1 MARGKMKGALP
12 VPYIVAIIIAI
23 IVIAL
28 LIYWFFVL
36 RNQGID
42 VATLAVCQAKL
53 ITYCSQWSSCGYE
66 DTCLPKDRDGNPVSD
81 FYVYASECISIRGKP
96 SGLPGAISPTECRA
110 ALGQG
115 GR

>member
-1 MARGKMKGALP
+1 MSRAKGALP

-42 VATLAVCQAKL
+42 VATLAVCQGRA
-53 ITYCSQWSSCGYE
+53 ITFCSQVASCGYE
-66 DTCLPKDRDGNPVSD
+66 ESCAPKDSDGNPVTD
-81 FYVYASECISIRGKP
+81 FYIYAPDCESLRGKP
-96 SGLPGAISPTECRA
+96 SGLPQSIVSSATSCNPI
-110 ALGQG
+110 LG
-115 GR
+115 RPST

>member
-42 VATLAVCQAKL
+42 VATMRQ
-53 ITYCSQWSSCGYE
+53 E
-66 DTCLPKDRDGNPVSD
+66 DRMAGRGN
-81 FYVYASECISIRGKP
+81 
-96 SGLPGAISPTECRA
+96 
-110 ALGQG
+110 
-115 GR
+115 